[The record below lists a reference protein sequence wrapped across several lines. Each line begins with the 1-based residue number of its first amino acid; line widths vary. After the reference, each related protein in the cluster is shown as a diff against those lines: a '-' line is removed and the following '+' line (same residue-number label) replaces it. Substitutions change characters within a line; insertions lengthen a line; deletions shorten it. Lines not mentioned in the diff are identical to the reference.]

1 MSYKAIIAGAS
12 GLIGSNLLE
21 ILLNEPAYDEVIIL
35 VRKSTGIKNKK
46 LTEIVLDFDKLS
58 DYKSEIIGHAIFC
71 CLGTTNNKTPE
82 KALYRKI
89 DHDYPL
95 TLAKIAYENGVE
107 QYHLVSSLGAD
118 SSSSIFYQKLK
129 GETEED
135 IKALGLKTLHIYQ
148 PSLLTGDRKEFRL
161 TEKIVTGLFYLI
173 DNLLVGGLKKYRSIP
188 AKTVA
193 MAMYKQSINKNEGIF
208 IHPSDNIQEIA

>member
-1 MSYKAIIAGAS
+1 MSFKAIIAGAS

-135 IKALGLKTLHIYQ
+135 IKALGLKTIHIYQ

>member
-1 MSYKAIIAGAS
+1 MSFKAIIAGAS

-135 IKALGLKTLHIYQ
+135 TKALGLKTLHIYQ

-173 DNLLVGGLKKYRSIP
+173 DSLLVGGLKKYRSIP